1 MRPLSLQSKN
11 SELILI
17 LSIVFTFSLFLQSSI
32 HAHVEQQKEQPGV
45 GIDEKLGQ
53 IIPLDLTFHDEKG
66 QEVSLRQLIHAP
78 TILAPVYFS
87 CPDVCSFL
95 LYNLAGALN
104 QLSSEPGKE
113 YQVLAVSFD
122 ETEKP
127 PLALEKKRLYLKM
140 IEKPFPEE
148 AWKFLTGE
156 EENIRKLTE
165 AIGFHFK
172 REGKTFQHPVS
183 LVILSPN
190 GKITR
195 YMYGTDAL
203 PFDLKMALLE
213 ASEGR
218 IGPTVSKV
226 LRFCFSYDPKGR
238 KYVFNTLK
246 ITGIVTLAF
255 ALSFILFLV
264 FKGKKRP
271 PEEG

>member
-1 MRPLSLQSKN
+1 MIR
-11 SELILI
+11 ILATCAFI
-17 LSIVFTFSLFLQSSI
+17 LFLQTGVE
-32 HAHVEQQKEQPGV
+32 AHVEHPKDQPGV
-45 GIDEKLGQ
+45 GIEEKLGQ
-53 IIPLDLTFHDEKG
+53 IVPLGIVFNDESG
-66 QEVSLRQLIHAP
+66 NRISLGQLINKP
-78 TILAPVYFS
+78 TILAPVYFG

-104 QLSSEPGKE
+104 QLPSEPGKE
-113 YQVLAVSFD
+113 YQVIAVSFD

-148 AWKFLTGE
+148 AWRFLTGE

-165 AIGFHFK
+165 AIGFRFK

-183 LVILSPN
+183 LVILSSE

-195 YMYGTDAL
+195 YMYGTYVL

-246 ITGIVTLAF
+246 VTGIVTLAF

-264 FKGKKRP
+264 FKGKRRP
-271 PEEG
+271 GKEG